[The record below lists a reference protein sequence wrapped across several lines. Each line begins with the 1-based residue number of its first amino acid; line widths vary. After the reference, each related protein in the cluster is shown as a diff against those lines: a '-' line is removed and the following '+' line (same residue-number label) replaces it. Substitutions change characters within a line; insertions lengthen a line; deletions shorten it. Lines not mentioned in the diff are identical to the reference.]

1 MRYPAHT
8 TNLSAT
14 PGRPACPS
22 RASGWSSLATPRG
35 FPFWAKN
42 KDAAALLSAS
52 RPGRQGSA
60 EHERGSMGV
69 TKQNLIVNGL
79 EAMKSGGVTRYN
91 LTWDWLGGEP
101 KIAVWRA
108 CDTSDESPPG

>member
-1 MRYPAHT
+1 
-8 TNLSAT
+8 
-14 PGRPACPS
+14 
-22 RASGWSSLATPRG
+22 
-35 FPFWAKN
+35 
-42 KDAAALLSAS
+42 
-52 RPGRQGSA
+52 
-60 EHERGSMGV
+60 MGV

-108 CDTSDESPPG
+108 CDTSDESPPGLFAEFRETGISEKLGFRVPEDLRNAYPSFFWKAVKP